1 MTVNYQTGLEKLN
14 KGANF
19 NATIRE
25 VTGEHFFTKYS
36 QNDFRADRV
45 VGGGKEQMHEY
56 VIDESAKCIC
66 FCQ

>member
-45 VGGGKEQMHEY
+45 VGGGKE
-56 VIDESAKCIC
+56 
-66 FCQ
+66 